1 MNKMKKLLILLLY
14 SQALFAQEKDF
25 PPPGKMVE
33 MGGYKMHYLEAGES
47 KDGPTVIFF
56 HGAGEIALH

>member
-1 MNKMKKLLILLLY
+1 
-14 SQALFAQEKDF
+14 
-25 PPPGKMVE
+25 MVE

-56 HGAGEIALH
+56 YGAGEIALHWNLVLPLVGEFAHAIAIDQNGEG

>member
-1 MNKMKKLLILLLY
+1 
-14 SQALFAQEKDF
+14 
-25 PPPGKMVE
+25 

-56 HGAGEIALH
+56 YGAGEIALHWNLVLPLVGEFAHAIAIDQNGEG